1 MANAHDAHRPF
12 AGSPLEGREFGAGR
26 VPAPS
31 HRFHPDAVPVP
42 AFLPDLRPVRGE
54 LAGYF
59 SSLRRAD
66 DTLGAVLAALEG
78 AGAARDTLVVALSDN
93 GMSFPFAKTNCYEQ
107 STRMPWVVRWPG
119 RVAAGGVEERHF
131 VSGVDL
137 APTLR
142 EAAGLPPAAGLDG
155 RSFLALLEGRAQ
167 PGRERL
173 VTVMHRTWG
182 KQPFEMRCLHEGRL
196 AYIWNAWADGVRRYV
211 SESQR
216 GISWRAMER
225 AAARRPELAARLRFF
240 LYRTP
245 EELYDHAAD
254 PAALVNLAAAP
265 ARRDALEHL
274 RALLL
279 AWLEETGDAL
289 APAFREHLAR
299 AAAGSAPARRG
310 A

>member
-1 MANAHDAHRPF
+1 
-12 AGSPLEGREFGAGR
+12 
-26 VPAPS
+26 VPPPS
-31 HRFHPDAVPVP
+31 QSFEPDAVPVP
-42 AFLPDLRPVRGE
+42 AFLPDLGPVRRE
-54 LAGYF
+54 VASYF

-66 DTLGAVLAALEG
+66 DTLGAVLAALEA

-119 RVAAGGVEERHF
+119 RVAPGGVEERHL

-137 APTLR
+137 APTLL
-142 EAAGLPPAAGLDG
+142 EALGLPPAAGLDG
-155 RSFLALLEGRAQ
+155 RSFLPLLEGRAQ
-167 PGRERL
+167 AGRERL
-173 VTVMHRTWG
+173 VTVMHGTWG

-196 AYIWNAWADGVRRYV
+196 AYIWNAWSDGVRRYS

-216 GISWRAMER
+216 GITWRAMQR
-225 AAARRPELAARLRFF
+225 AARRRPELAARVRFF

-245 EELYDHAAD
+245 EELYDYASD
-254 PAALVNLAAAP
+254 PAALVNLAGAP
-265 ARRDALEHL
+265 ARRDAQERL

-279 AWLEETGDAL
+279 AWLEEAGDPL
-289 APAFREHLAR
+289 APAFREQLAR
-299 AAAGSAPARRG
+299 VAAGSPARRG